1 MILHNHS
8 WLGDDNLDLS
18 KLIISSFMLLIL
30 QYLFLTW
37 CDYSK
42 GELTYDHRAAS
53 VGKVCLS
60 LMVGGS
66 SVRLTKKND

>member
-1 MILHNHS
+1 MTTTILRNHS

-18 KLIISSFMLLIL
+18 KLSVASFMLFR

-42 GELTYDHRAAS
+42 
-53 VGKVCLS
+53 C
-60 LMVGGS
+60 
-66 SVRLTKKND
+66 SVRLTKENDYG